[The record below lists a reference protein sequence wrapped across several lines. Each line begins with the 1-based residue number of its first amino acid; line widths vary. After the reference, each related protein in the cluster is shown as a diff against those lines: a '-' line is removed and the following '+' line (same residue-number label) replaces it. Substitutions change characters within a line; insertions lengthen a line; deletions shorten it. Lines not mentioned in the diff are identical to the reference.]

1 MIKKIAYKIDP
12 LGRVTIPAHL
22 RKKLDLETESY
33 VTLEIDGTGIKIR
46 KAQEHCAICGKKIK
60 YDTAKRTA
68 AGSAIC
74 SACDKMIG
82 GNHGNH

>member
-1 MIKKIAYKIDP
+1 MKTTYKIDS
-12 LGRVTIPAHL
+12 LGRVMIPAHM
-22 RKKLDLETESY
+22 RKRLDMEKESF

-60 YDTAKRTA
+60 YETASRTA

-74 SACDKMIG
+74 SDCDRMISRR
-82 GNHGNH
+82 NNDNN

>member
-1 MIKKIAYKIDP
+1 MKITYKIDS
-12 LGRVTIPAHL
+12 LGRVMIPAHM
-22 RKKLDLETESY
+22 RKMLDMEKESF

-46 KAQEHCAICGKKIK
+46 KAQEKCAICGKQVRTEK
-60 YDTAKRTA
+60 ASRTA

-74 SACDKMIG
+74 SACAKIIG